1 MKQLADSDKKAPGNA
16 SAFRDPRPALL
27 YFSILPSRDSP
38 PDYESRLPKKFAPA
52 PIYRQQEESFRETD
66 ETPENLE
73 NPAQSR
79 LHKGRRDLSS
89 GAGVTLI
96 SEVIRHLPKNAQKR
110 LLYDQLI
117 LKSAQRFFCSFS
129 IHVEICLTFDISI
142 EVMAHASY

>member
-1 MKQLADSDKKAPGNA
+1 MQARSGI
-16 SAFRDPRPALL
+16 PAGFLH
-27 YFSILPSRDSP
+27 FSILPSRDSP

-79 LHKGRRDLSS
+79 LHKGRRD
-89 GAGVTLI
+89 
-96 SEVIRHLPKNAQKR
+96 IRHTPKKAQKR

-117 LKSAQRFFCSFS
+117 LKSAQHFS
-129 IHVEICLTFDISI
+129 LQLLYSRGDLLNF
-142 EVMAHASY
+142 

>member
-1 MKQLADSDKKAPGNA
+1 MQA
-16 SAFRDPRPALL
+16 SSGIPAGFLH
-27 YFSILPSRDSP
+27 FSIQPSRDSP

-117 LKSAQRFFCSFS
+117 LKSAQRFFLQLLYSRGDLLNF
-129 IHVEICLTFDISI
+129 
-142 EVMAHASY
+142 